1 MLAAVPLLILPVAAY
16 NLLALLG
23 DGFSAADGG
32 RLDGPMLYVSMAS
45 GGRWG
50 VSLGD
55 VLVFGALCVLFVELL
70 KSTSSRRHAIVNH
83 GLSMLLFV
91 VCLVEF
97 LLLPAFATS
106 TFFLI
111 STMVLLDVLAGFT
124 VSIMAAR
131 KDVDWSGA

>member
-1 MLAAVPLLILPVAAY
+1 MLAAIPLLVLPVAAY
-16 NLLALLG
+16 NLLALMG
-23 DGFSAADGG
+23 DGVLAADGG
-32 RLDGPMLYVSMAS
+32 RLDGPMFFVDMAS

-55 VLVFGALCVLFVELL
+55 ALVFGALCVLFVELL

-91 VCLVEF
+91 ICLVEF

-131 KDVDWSGA
+131 KDVDWSGR